1 MLHEKKQQAKE
12 LFFQTD
18 LSKTQIANLLGISR
32 RSLHYW
38 VKDEHWDRLR
48 QSATQLPALLAEKCY
63 HIFGHLTDQYLSELR
78 ATKPISH
85 KEADTLHKLVIT
97 INKLKNRSTLN
108 ENIET
113 FSYFLDGLKQQ
124 SPELAQQITPYIDK
138 YLTGRASIFTSQLAP
153 AHYNAQGLIP
163 VPDTDYTEQQ
173 LDTRDL
179 FDWDN
184 EQMDANPDLYPTR
197 YMAIPDEPIPSNN
210 TTQQTNPTPPNE
222 TPKSETTII
231 NTSQPAN
238 PETHETAEHPTAT
251 NSANLF
257 NPANPDSDNIPT
269 ATNSVNPANS
279 VNSDSDNVQRSCTT
293 AQESSKNPTLQKT

>member
-48 QSATQLPALLAEKCY
+48 ESATQLPALLAEKCY

-78 ATKPISH
+78 ATKPITH

-113 FSYFLDGLKQQ
+113 FSYFLEGLKKQA
-124 SPELAQQITPYIDK
+124 PELAQQVTPYIDK

-153 AHYNAQGLIP
+153 ANYNNQGLIP
-163 VPDTDYTEQQ
+163 LPETDITEQQ

-184 EQMDANPDLYPTR
+184 EHMDANPDLYPT
-197 YMAIPDEPIPSNN
+197 MIMSLPNDMTIPDELDTSPSTAPDNMN
-210 TTQQTNPTPPNE
+210 LPHRRITKPHLPTGRRNISPLLFGEGPGGE
-222 TPKSETTII
+222 A
-231 NTSQPAN
+231 PAQ
-238 PETHETAEHPTAT
+238 HLC
-251 NSANLF
+251 NS
-257 NPANPDSDNIPT
+257 
-269 ATNSVNPANS
+269 
-279 VNSDSDNVQRSCTT
+279 

>member
-1 MLHEKKQQAKE
+1 MLNEKKQQAKE

-48 QSATQLPALLAEKCY
+48 ESATQIPALLAEKCY

-78 ATKPISH
+78 ATKPITH

-113 FSYFLDGLKQQ
+113 FSYFLEGLKKQA
-124 SPELAQQITPYIDK
+124 PELATQVTPYIDK

-153 AHYNAQGLIP
+153 ANYNNQGLIP
-163 VPDTDYTEQQ
+163 LPETDITEQQ

-197 YMAIPDEPIPSNN
+197 YMTIPDDVSLSNVPDEIPTSN
-210 TTQQTNPTPPNE
+210 TTPPPNE
-222 TPKSETTII
+222 TTP
-231 NTSQPAN
+231 
-238 PETHETAEHPTAT
+238 HETIT
-251 NSANLF
+251 NNIDPENKQDHTCRQADERSPLIRRGRGEV
-257 NPANPDSDNIPT
+257 PA
-269 ATNSVNPANS
+269 
-279 VNSDSDNVQRSCTT
+279 QRSCTT
-293 AQESSKNPTLQKT
+293 AQESSKNFTPQNT

>member
-18 LSKTQIANLLGISR
+18 LSKTQIANLLAISR

-48 QSATQLPALLAEKCY
+48 ESATQLPALLAEKCY

-78 ATKPISH
+78 ATKPITH

-113 FSYFLDGLKQQ
+113 FSYFLEGLKKQA
-124 SPELAQQITPYIDK
+124 PELATQVTPYIDK

-153 AHYNAQGLIP
+153 ANYNNQGLIP
-163 VPDTDYTEQQ
+163 LPETDITEQQ

-184 EQMDANPDLYPTR
+184 EHMDANPDLYPT
-197 YMAIPDEPIPSNN
+197 MIMSLPNDMTIPDELDTSPSTAPDNMN
-210 TTQQTNPTPPNE
+210 LPHRRITKPHLPTGRRNISPLLFGEGPGGE
-222 TPKSETTII
+222 A
-231 NTSQPAN
+231 PAQ
-238 PETHETAEHPTAT
+238 HLC
-251 NSANLF
+251 NS
-257 NPANPDSDNIPT
+257 
-269 ATNSVNPANS
+269 
-279 VNSDSDNVQRSCTT
+279 

>member
-38 VKDEHWDRLR
+38 VKDEHWGRLR
-48 QSATQLPALLAEKCY
+48 ESATQLPALLAEKCY

-97 INKLKNRSTLN
+97 IGKLKNRSTLN

-124 SPELAQQITPYIDK
+124 APEVARQVTPYIDK
-138 YLTGRASIFTSQLAP
+138 YLAGRASVFTSQLAP
-153 AHYNAQGLIP
+153 AHYNAQCLIP

-231 NTSQPAN
+231 NTSRPAN
-238 PETHETAEHPTAT
+238 PETHETAEH
-251 NSANLF
+251 
-257 NPANPDSDNIPT
+257 PT

-279 VNSDSDNVQRSCTT
+279 VNSDSDNVQQSCKSV
-293 AQESSKNPTLQKT
+293 QESSKNPILQKT

>member
-48 QSATQLPALLAEKCY
+48 ESATQLPALLAEKCY

-78 ATKPISH
+78 ATKPITH

-97 INKLKNRSTLN
+97 IGKLKNRSTLN

-113 FSYFLDGLKQQ
+113 FSYFLEGLKKQA
-124 SPELAQQITPYIDK
+124 PELATQVTPYIDK

-153 AHYNAQGLIP
+153 ANYNNQGLIP
-163 VPDTDYTEQQ
+163 LPETDFTEQQ

-184 EQMDANPDLYPTR
+184 EHMDANPDLYPTR
-197 YMAIPDEPIPSNN
+197 YMTIPDELDPS
-210 TTQQTNPTPPNE
+210 
-222 TPKSETTII
+222 
-231 NTSQPAN
+231 
-238 PETHETAEHPTAT
+238 TA
-251 NSANLF
+251 
-257 NPANPDSDNIPT
+257 PDN
-269 ATNSVNPANS
+269 VNPL
-279 VNSDSDNVQRSCTT
+279 NVSL
-293 AQESSKNPTLQKT
+293 EVPTQHAPLSNVHTNLPTQSPTITQ